1 MTSCEWAFG
10 PGITRFVCV
19 TISACVIIAM
29 LAGMRVGEARKPGP
43 EWDPFGEDFD
53 CGLFDSLGCADG
65 HRFESFWLDREDAPE
80 GPDEEESGGLGGE
93 DVVIDTP
100 PLHIPLQLG

>member
-1 MTSCEWAFG
+1 MTTFCEWVFG
-10 PGITRFVCV
+10 PGVARFVCV
-19 TISACVIIAM
+19 TISACIIIAM
-29 LAGMRVGEARKPGP
+29 LSGMRVGEARKPGP

-80 GPDEEESGGLGGE
+80 GPEEEESGGLGGE
-93 DVVIDTP
+93 EVMADP
-100 PLHIPLQLG
+100 PPI